1 MSYKSALSP
10 EQIYSVSPTLAT
22 YTKTLISEDMW
33 NRPILSKHDRAVIT
47 VAALIAR
54 QQTLGMKH
62 YFNLAMDL
70 GVTAKEMS
78 EIVLHMAFYAGWSNA
93 FAAVDILKDIFAERG
108 ITPDQLPELTPE
120 PLPLENALPDN
131 EFFMSLIDQN
141 IRLFTP
147 KLADNS
153 TDVLYHQVW
162 QRPDLSIRSRNLISV
177 TALIAQGLYDFVTVY
192 TLRAKAVGISKEE
205 MQELLAHL
213 AFYAGTPYIVPAI
226 AHVAKAYE

>member
-1 MSYKSALSP
+1 MSHKSALSP

-22 YTKTLISEDMW
+22 YTKTLISDDMW
-33 NRPILSKHDRAVIT
+33 NRPILSKHDRAMIT

-54 QQTLGMKH
+54 QQTMGMKH

-70 GVTAKEMS
+70 GVSAKEMS
-78 EIVLHMAFYAGWSNA
+78 EVVLHMAFYAGWSNA

-108 ITPDQLPELTPE
+108 ISPDQLPTLEPE
-120 PLPLENALPDN
+120 MLPMSQALPDN
-131 EFFMSLIDQN
+131 DFFMGLIDQN
-141 IRLFTP
+141 IRSFVP

-162 QRPDLSIRSRNLISV
+162 LRPDLNPRDRNLISV

-192 TLRAKAVGISKEE
+192 SLRAKAVGISKEE

-226 AHVAKAYE
+226 PHVAKAYE

>member
-1 MSYKSALSP
+1 MSHKSALSP
-10 EQIYSVSPTLAT
+10 EQIYSVPPTLAI
-22 YTKTLISEDMW
+22 YTKTLISDDMW
-33 NRPILSKHDRAVIT
+33 NHPILSKHDRAVIT

-70 GVTAKEMS
+70 GITAKEMS

-108 ITPDQLPELTPE
+108 ITPDQLPELEPN

-131 EFFMSLIDQN
+131 EFFMGLIDQN
-141 IRLFTP
+141 IHSFTP

-177 TALIAQGLYDFVTVY
+177 TALIA
-192 TLRAKAVGISKEE
+192 
-205 MQELLAHL
+205 
-213 AFYAGTPYIVPAI
+213 
-226 AHVAKAYE
+226 